1 MAEWHWELITDD
13 LLDGLPP
20 DALRAVEQLGKE
32 LAVRES
38 MVFLDGHAFTGDPP
52 GLRTIQRGPLML
64 EEKHLRSKLHHGK
77 PSRCRWRKSSRLAML
92 RSRRSVSP
100 GFLSTW

>member
-20 DALRAVEQLGKE
+20 DALRVVEQLGKE

-64 EEKHLRSKLHHGK
+64 VYLTDVRGERVVLIQVNWIG
-77 PSRCRWRKSSRLAML
+77 
-92 RSRRSVSP
+92 
-100 GFLSTW
+100 